1 MKSRTDYIPRQCLAE
16 VRREVANYKRF
27 KALSAAWVAAS
38 IERSR
43 LSIKLAREA

>member
-1 MKSRTDYIPRQCLAE
+1 
-16 VRREVANYKRF
+16 VRSEVANYKRF
-27 KALSAAWVAAS
+27 KTLSVAWVAAS